1 MTTTELQQYKEDL
14 AVRKRGLTQQVK
26 LILDANAISSRGKN
40 RVFEA
45 IAGFPDVKPPKITDA
60 TESALVTLLFEIK
73 NVQIA
78 MYTIESAI
86 EQATQ
91 KGE

>member
-1 MTTTELQQYKEDL
+1 MTIAELQQHKEDL
-14 AVRKRGLTQQVK
+14 AVRKRGLTQQVN
-26 LILDANAISSRGKN
+26 LILDSNAISSRGKN
-40 RVFEA
+40 RVFQA
-45 IAGFPDVKPPKITDA
+45 MVGFPDVKPPKITDA